1 MRPDELARA
10 AKEGAQGLAHEETGK
25 KNRVLSALEGLLLER
40 RALLIAENEKDVRK
54 AEKDKMPP
62 ALIDR
67 LRIDDKV
74 INETAASLRDVI
86 QLPDPVGEIVKLWKR
101 PNGLLVGRMRIPIGV
116 ICIIYESRPNVT
128 VDAFSLCFKSGNGV
142 ILKGGSEA
150 AHSNRVLFGLIREAL
165 VQEGMNGDVVQLVDT
180 GDRAYL
186 YELLKMTDLVD
197 LVIPRGGEAL
207 IRSVVEHS
215 RVPVLKHYKGV
226 CTIYVDEWADTAQA
240 LDVCLN
246 AKVQKPATCNA
257 METLLV
263 HRAKASEFLPRMV
276 ELLREKGVIVK
287 GCEKMRRLIPDVE
300 PASEQDWSEE
310 YLDLVLSVK
319 IVETMDEAIGHIKQY
334 GSEHT
339 DAIMTTDYHNAWRFL
354 REVNSSLVLV
364 NASTRLNDGYQ
375 LGLGA
380 EMGISTTRLHAFGP
394 MGLEELTVTKFIAFG
409 EGQLRS

>member
-10 AKEGAQGLAHEETGK
+10 AKGAAQGLAHESTEK
-25 KNRVLSALEGLLLER
+25 KNRVLSALERLLLER
-40 RALLIAENEKDVRK
+40 KASLITENEKDVRK
-54 AEKDKMPP
+54 AEKEEMPS
-62 ALIDR
+62 ALVDR
-67 LRIDDKV
+67 LRIDEKV
-74 INETAASLRDVI
+74 INEMVASLRDVI
-86 QLPDPVGEIVKLWKR
+86 QLQDPVGEIVKLWRR

-142 ILKGGSEA
+142 ILKGGKEA
-150 AHSNRVLFGLIREAL
+150 AHSNKVLFGLIREAL
-165 VQEGMNGDVVQLVDT
+165 DQEGVPVNVVQLVDT

-186 YELLKMTDLVD
+186 YELLKMTDAVD

-226 CTIYVDEWADTAQA
+226 CAIYVDEFADSAQA

-263 HRAKASEFLPRMV
+263 HRAKAPEFLPRMV
-276 ELLREKGVIVK
+276 ELLRQKGVTIK
-287 GCEKMRRLIPDVE
+287 GCEKVRRLIPDVE
-300 PASEQDWSEE
+300 PASEQDWHEE
-310 YLDLVLSVK
+310 YLDLTLSVR
-319 IVETMDEAIGHIKQY
+319 IVENMEEAIGHIKQY

-339 DAIMTTDYHNAWRFL
+339 DAIMTTDYNNAWHFL

-409 EGQLRS
+409 EGQLRA